1 MDISKLEAIL
11 AAGTDTA
18 LLRFTL
24 GSAHAGQ
31 KQYAQAV
38 PHLARAVEL
47 DPEYSAAWKLYARS
61 LMESGDHERAGRI
74 LEQGLDVARRR
85 GDMQAV
91 REMQVWQRRLQ
102 KQL

>member
-1 MDISKLEAIL
+1 VDIPKLESLL

-24 GSAHAGQ
+24 GSAHVRH
-31 KQYAQAV
+31 KQFAQAV

-61 LMESGDHERAGRI
+61 LMESGELEPAVRI
-74 LEQGLDVARRR
+74 LEQGLEVARRR

-91 REMQVWQRRLQ
+91 REMQVWQRKLKR
-102 KQL
+102 

>member
-1 MDISKLEAIL
+1 MDIPKLESML

-24 GSAHAGQ
+24 GSAHIRH
-31 KQYAQAV
+31 KQFAQAV

-61 LMESGDHERAGRI
+61 LMESGDAEQAGKV
-74 LEQGLDVARRR
+74 LVQGLAVARRR

-91 REMQVWQRRLQ
+91 REMQVWQRRLAAR
-102 KQL
+102 

>member
-1 MDISKLEAIL
+1 MDIPKLESML

-24 GSAHAGQ
+24 GSAHARH
-31 KQYAQAV
+31 KQFAQAV

-47 DPEYSAAWKLYARS
+47 DPEYSAAWKLYALS
-61 LMESGDHERAGRI
+61 LMESGDSEQAGRV
-74 LEQGLDVARRR
+74 LEQGLAVAHRR

-91 REMQVWQRRLQ
+91 REMQVWQRKLKR
-102 KQL
+102 

>member
-1 MDISKLEAIL
+1 MDIPRLESLL

-24 GSAHAGQ
+24 GSAHFRHGQ
-31 KQYAQAV
+31 FAAAV

-47 DPEYSAAWKLYARS
+47 DPEYSAAWKLYARC
-61 LMESGDHERAGRI
+61 LIESGDAPTAAAI
-74 LEQGLDVARRR
+74 LEQGLAVARRR

-91 REMQVWQRRLQ
+91 REMEVWQRRLQ
-102 KQL
+102 KD

>member
-1 MDISKLEAIL
+1 MDIPKLESML

-24 GSAHAGQ
+24 GSAHIRH
-31 KQYAQAV
+31 KQFAQAV

-61 LMESGDHERAGRI
+61 LMESGNAEQAGKV
-74 LEQGLDVARRR
+74 LVQGLAVARRR

-91 REMQVWQRRLQ
+91 REMQVWQRRLAAR
-102 KQL
+102 

>member
-1 MDISKLEAIL
+1 MESML

-24 GSAHAGQ
+24 GSAHARQ
-31 KQYAQAV
+31 KQFAQAV

-61 LMESGDHERAGRI
+61 LLESGDLDAARTALERGLAVAG
-74 LEQGLDVARRR
+74 RR

-91 REMQVWQRRLQ
+91 REMQMWQRRLATR
-102 KQL
+102 

>member
-1 MDISKLEAIL
+1 MDIPKLESML
-11 AAGTDTA
+11 ASGTDTA

-24 GSAHAGQ
+24 GSAHIRHRQ
-31 KQYAQAV
+31 FAQAV

-61 LMESGDHERAGRI
+61 LVESGDAERAGPV
-74 LEQGLDVARRR
+74 LAQGLEVARRR

-91 REMQVWQRRLQ
+91 REMQVWQRRLTTR
-102 KQL
+102 

>member
-1 MDISKLEAIL
+1 ML
-11 AAGTDTA
+11 AAGPDNA

-24 GSAHAGQ
+24 GSAHARQ

-47 DPEYSAAWKLYARS
+47 DPEYSAAWKLYGRS
-61 LMESGDHERAGRI
+61 LMESGDLERARAV

-91 REMQVWQRRLQ
+91 REMQVWQRRLAAG
-102 KQL
+102 

>member
-1 MDISKLEAIL
+1 MDIPKLESLL

-24 GSAHAGQ
+24 GSAHVRH
-31 KQYAQAV
+31 KQFAQAV

-61 LMESGDHERAGRI
+61 LMESGELEPAVRI
-74 LEQGLDVARRR
+74 LEQGLEVARRR

-91 REMQVWQRRLQ
+91 REMQVWQRRLAAG
-102 KQL
+102 

>member
-1 MDISKLEAIL
+1 METMLAEGMDNP
-11 AAGTDTA
+11 

-24 GSAHAGQ
+24 GAAHARQ
-31 KQYAQAV
+31 KQFAQAV

-61 LMESGDHERAGRI
+61 LLESGDLDAARTALERGLAVAG
-74 LEQGLDVARRR
+74 RR

-91 REMQVWQRRLQ
+91 REMQMWQRRLATR
-102 KQL
+102 